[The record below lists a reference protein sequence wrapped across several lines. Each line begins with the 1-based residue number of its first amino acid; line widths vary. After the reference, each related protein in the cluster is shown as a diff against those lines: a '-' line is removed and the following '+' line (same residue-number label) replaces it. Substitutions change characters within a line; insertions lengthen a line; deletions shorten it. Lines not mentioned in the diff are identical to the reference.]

1 MFDVWFDSNIE
12 KCMTKFSLLI
22 PMVGRDRQLD
32 KEEDIS
38 ASGLSPFKSS
48 LYRMLW
54 IAALFSYVGAAMYD
68 VGASWLMTSLAPNP
82 LFVSLIT
89 TATTLPIFLFAL
101 PSGILSDIFDRRSI
115 LLVTCAYMFTIST
128 ALGILT
134 LVGLTTTTVLLILTF
149 ALGAGTTMIR
159 TPIIPTMS
167 GLVSRSELPNAL
179 TLSALASNIGRVIGP
194 TFGGFIVAAIGPW
207 AVFFLNSASFI
218 GMMIVLSRLPRK
230 PNVNYHHH
238 QQLRSLPPE
247 NIIRA
252 IRIQMRYI
260 RYSQAAHVLIIRA
273 GLFTLCSS
281 ALLSLLPLLAKREL
295 GLDSTGFG
303 LLLGSFGAGA
313 IIGGI
318 VILPRLRPKASVESL
333 ITVSIALLAIVTFTM
348 GYIRVFD
355 IVCIVMGLGGA
366 AYITIISKFY
376 TIGIKSAP
384 KWIGARVL
392 AVYLLILNGGLV
404 VGSVIWGTVA
414 NTFGIP
420 VTLSVASLALGATIV
435 AKKRYSSTLL
445 DDLDFTPASD
455 HWSLPPQS
463 SVDPLQNENQALIT
477 IEYNNIDPKLSD
489 EFEQS
494 VRELGRKLRSEG
506 MAYWE
511 LFQDP
516 TDIGHYIEIRIAD
529 TWTDHIRQH
538 EYVTKNV
545 QVMENRI
552 RELIKDC
559 PQPIITH
566 YIGKS
571 PLK

>member
-1 MFDVWFDSNIE
+1 
-12 KCMTKFSLLI
+12 
-22 PMVGRDRQLD
+22 MVERDRRED
-32 KEEDIS
+32 KQENIS
-38 ASGLSPFKSS
+38 ALGLSPFKSAIF
-48 LYRMLW
+48 RTLW
-54 IAALFSYVGAAMYD
+54 IVVLFSYVGAAMYD

-115 LLVTCAYMFTIST
+115 LLITCAYMFTIST
-128 ALGILT
+128 MLGILT
-134 LVGLTTTTVLLILTF
+134 LIGLTTPTILLILTF

-167 GLVSRSELPNAL
+167 GLVSRSELPAAL
-179 TLSALASNIGRVIGP
+179 TLSALASNIGRVVGP
-194 TFGGFIVAAIGPW
+194 TVGGFIVAALAPW

-218 GMMIVLSRLPRK
+218 GMIIVLSRLTRK
-230 PNVNYHHH
+230 SNV
-238 QQLRSLPPE
+238 QQQQHNQYQQQQQKSSLPPE

-252 IRIQMRYI
+252 IRVQIRYI
-260 RYSQAAHVLIIRA
+260 RYSQAAHVLIVRA

-295 GLDSTGFG
+295 GLDSSGFG
-303 LLLGSFGAGA
+303 LLLGSFGMGA
-313 IIGGI
+313 IVGGV
-318 VILPRLRPKASVESL
+318 VILPRLQPKASVESL
-333 ITVSIALLAIVTFTM
+333 ITGSIALLAIVTFTM
-348 GYIRVFD
+348 GYVRDFGIL
-355 IVCIVMGLGGA
+355 CIVMGIGGA
-366 AYITIISKFY
+366 AYITILSKVY

-392 AVYLLILNGGLV
+392 AVYLLVLNGGFV

-414 NTFGIP
+414 NVFGIP
-420 VTLSVASLALGATIV
+420 ITLLVASLALGASII

-445 DDLDFTPASD
+445 DDLDITPASD

-463 SVDPLQNENQALIT
+463 SVDPSQNENQALIT
-477 IEYNNIDPKLSD
+477 IEYNKIDPKLSD

-494 VRELGRKLRSEG
+494 IHELGRLLKSEG

-516 TDIGHYIEIRIAD
+516 SDISHYIEIRIAD

-538 EYVTKNV
+538 EYVTRNV
-545 QVMENRI
+545 QVMEDRI

-559 PQPIITH
+559 PQPIISH

>member
-1 MFDVWFDSNIE
+1 
-12 KCMTKFSLLI
+12 
-22 PMVGRDRQLD
+22 MVERDRYQD
-32 KEEDIS
+32 KQENIS

-48 LYRMLW
+48 IYRMLW

-89 TATTLPIFLFAL
+89 TATALPIFLFAL

-115 LLVTCAYMFTIST
+115 LLITCAYMFIIST
-128 ALGILT
+128 MVGILT
-134 LVGLTTTTVLLILTF
+134 LIGLTTPTILLILTF
-149 ALGAGTTMIR
+149 ALGAGITMIR

-167 GLVSRSELPNAL
+167 GLVSRSELPAAL
-179 TLSALASNIGRVIGP
+179 TLNALGGNIGRVVGP
-194 TFGGFIVAAIGPW
+194 TIGGFIVAAIAPW

-218 GMMIVLSRLPRK
+218 GMIILVSRLPQK
-230 PNVNYHHH
+230 SNVQQHNQHQH
-238 QQLRSLPPE
+238 QQQSSLPPE

-252 IRIQMRYI
+252 IRVQMRYI
-260 RYSQAAHVLIIRA
+260 RYSQAARVLIIRA

-303 LLLGSFGAGA
+303 MLLGSFGMGA
-313 IIGGI
+313 IVGGI

-333 ITVSIALLAIVTFTM
+333 IAGSISLLAIVTFTM
-348 GYIRVFD
+348 GYARDFRIL
-355 IVCIVMGLGGA
+355 CIVMGLGGA
-366 AYITIISKFY
+366 AYITILSTFY
-376 TIGIKSAP
+376 TIGMKSAP

-404 VGSVIWGTVA
+404 IGSVIWGTVA
-414 NTFGIP
+414 NIFGIP
-420 VTLSVASLALGATIV
+420 ITLSVASLALAATII
-435 AKKRYSSTLL
+435 ARKRYSSILL
-445 DDLDFTPASD
+445 DDLDFTPVSD

-463 SVDPLQNENQALIT
+463 LIDPSQNENQALIT
-477 IEYNNIDPKLSD
+477 IEYNKIDPKLSD

-494 VRELGRKLRSEG
+494 VHELGRILKSEG

-516 TDIGHYIEIRIAD
+516 ADIGHYIEIRIAD

-559 PQPIITH
+559 PQPIISH

-571 PLK
+571 PQSYL

>member
-1 MFDVWFDSNIE
+1 
-12 KCMTKFSLLI
+12 
-22 PMVGRDRQLD
+22 MVERDRYQD
-32 KEEDIS
+32 KQENIS

-48 LYRMLW
+48 IYRMLW

-68 VGASWLMTSLAPNP
+68 VGASWLMTSLGPNP

-89 TATTLPIFLFAL
+89 TATALPIFLFAL

-115 LLVTCAYMFTIST
+115 LLITCAYMFIIST
-128 ALGILT
+128 MLGILT
-134 LVGLTTTTVLLILTF
+134 LIGLTTATILLILTF

-167 GLVSRSELPNAL
+167 GLVSRSELPAAL
-179 TLSALASNIGRVIGP
+179 TLNALGGNIGRVVGP
-194 TFGGFIVAAIGPW
+194 TIGGFIVAAIAPW

-218 GMMIVLSRLPRK
+218 GMIILVSRLPRK
-230 PNVNYHHH
+230 SNVQQHNQHQH
-238 QQLRSLPPE
+238 QQQSSLPPE

-252 IRIQMRYI
+252 IRVQMRYI
-260 RYSQAAHVLIIRA
+260 RYSQAARVLIIRA

-303 LLLGSFGAGA
+303 MLLGSFGMGA
-313 IIGGI
+313 IVGGI

-333 ITVSIALLAIVTFTM
+333 ITGSISLLAIVTFTM
-348 GYIRVFD
+348 GYARDFRIL
-355 IVCIVMGLGGA
+355 CIVMGLGGA
-366 AYITIISKFY
+366 AYITILSIFY
-376 TIGIKSAP
+376 TIGMKSAP

-392 AVYLLILNGGLV
+392 AVFLFILNGGLV
-404 VGSVIWGTVA
+404 IGSVIWGTVA
-414 NTFGIP
+414 NIFGIP
-420 VTLSVASLALGATIV
+420 ITLSVASLALAATII
-435 AKKRYSSTLL
+435 ARKRYSSTLL
-445 DDLDFTPASD
+445 DDLDFTPVSD
-455 HWSLPPQS
+455 HWSLLPQS
-463 SVDPLQNENQALIT
+463 LIDPSQNENQALIT
-477 IEYNNIDPKLSD
+477 IEYNKIDPNLSD

-494 VRELGRKLRSEG
+494 VHELGRILKSEG

-516 TDIGHYIEIRIAD
+516 ADIGHYIEIRIAD

-559 PQPIITH
+559 PQPIISH

-571 PLK
+571 PQSYL

>member
-1 MFDVWFDSNIE
+1 
-12 KCMTKFSLLI
+12 
-22 PMVGRDRQLD
+22 MVRKDTQID
-32 KEEDIS
+32 KEAIS

-48 LYRMLW
+48 LFRMLW

-89 TATTLPIFLFAL
+89 TATTLPILLFAL

-115 LLVTCAYMFTIST
+115 LLITCAYMFTIST
-128 ALGILT
+128 ALAVLT
-134 LVGLTTTTVLLILTF
+134 FVGLTTTTVLLTLTF

-179 TLSALASNIGRVIGP
+179 TLSALASNLGRVIGP
-194 TFGGFIVAAIGPW
+194 TVGGFIVAAIAPW
-207 AVFFLNSASFI
+207 AVFFINSASFI

-230 PNVNYHHH
+230 PNINNH
-238 QQLRSLPPE
+238 QQQSSLPPE

-252 IRIQMRYI
+252 VRIQLRYI
-260 RYSQAAHVLIIRA
+260 RYSQAAHVLIVRV

-281 ALLSLLPLLAKREL
+281 ALLSLLPLLAKHEL
-295 GLDSTGFG
+295 GLDSIGFG

-318 VILPRLRPKASVESL
+318 VILPRLQHKASVESL
-333 ITVSIALLAIVTFTM
+333 ITISIALLAIVTLTM
-348 GYIRVFD
+348 GYVRVFD
-355 IVCIVMGLGGA
+355 LACMVMGLGGI
-366 AYITIISKFY
+366 AYITILSKFY

-404 VGSVIWGTVA
+404 VGSVLWGAVA

-420 VTLSVASLALGATIV
+420 LTLLVASLALAATII
-435 AKKRYSSTLL
+435 ARKPYSSELL

-463 SVDPLQNENQALIT
+463 SIDLKQDDNRALVT
-477 IEYNNIDPKLSD
+477 IEYKNIDPKLSHG
-489 EFEQS
+489 FERS
-494 VRELGRKLRSEG
+494 IHELGRILKSEG

-516 TDIGHYIEIRIAD
+516 SDISHYIEIRIAD
-529 TWTDHIRQH
+529 TWTDHMRQH
-538 EYVTKNV
+538 ENVTKNV
-545 QVMENRI
+545 QDMENRI
-552 RELIKDC
+552 LELIKDC
-559 PQPIITH
+559 PRPTILH

-571 PLK
+571 APK

>member
-1 MFDVWFDSNIE
+1 
-12 KCMTKFSLLI
+12 
-22 PMVGRDRQLD
+22 MVKRDKR
-32 KEEDIS
+32 EDEQS
-38 ASGLSPFKSS
+38 ASGLSPF
-48 LYRMLW
+48 RCAIFRTLW

-82 LFVSLIT
+82 LFVSLVT
-89 TATTLPIFLFAL
+89 TATALPIFLFAL

-115 LLVTCAYMFTIST
+115 LLITCAYMFIIST
-128 ALGILT
+128 LLGIIT
-134 LVGLTTTTVLLILTF
+134 IIGLTTPSILLILTF

-167 GLVSRSELPNAL
+167 GLVPRTELPDAL
-179 TLSALASNIGRVIGP
+179 TLSALASNIGRVVGP
-194 TFGGFIVAAIGPW
+194 TIGGVIVAAIAPW

-218 GMMIVLSRLPRK
+218 GMIIVLSRLPRK
-230 PNVNYHHH
+230 SVVQQHNQHQH
-238 QQLRSLPPE
+238 QQQSSLPPE

-252 IRIQMRYI
+252 IRVQMRYI
-260 RYSQAAHVLIIRA
+260 RYSQAAHVLIVRA

-281 ALLSLLPLLAKREL
+281 ALLSLLPLLAKHQL
-295 GLDSTGFG
+295 GVGSMGFG
-303 LLLGSFGAGA
+303 LLLGSFGMGA
-313 IIGGI
+313 IVGGI
-318 VILPRLRPKASVESL
+318 VILPRLRSKASVESL
-333 ITVSIALLAIVTFTM
+333 ITGSIALLAIVTFTM
-348 GYIRVFD
+348 GYVRDFVIL
-355 IVCIVMGLGGA
+355 CIVMGLGGA

-392 AVYLLILNGGLV
+392 AVYLLVLNGGLV

-414 NTFGIP
+414 NVFGIP
-420 VTLSVASLALGATIV
+420 STLLVASLVLAATII

-445 DDLDFTPASD
+445 DELDFTPASD

-463 SVDPLQNENQALIT
+463 LVDPSQNENRALIT
-477 IEYNNIDPKLSD
+477 VEYNKIDPKLSD

-494 VRELGRKLRSEG
+494 MHELGRLLKSEG

-559 PQPIITH
+559 PQPIISH

-571 PLK
+571 PQSQL

>member
-1 MFDVWFDSNIE
+1 
-12 KCMTKFSLLI
+12 
-22 PMVGRDRQLD
+22 MVKRDKRED
-32 KEEDIS
+32 KQENIS
-38 ASGLSPFKSS
+38 ASGLSPFKSAIF
-48 LYRMLW
+48 RTLW

-101 PSGILSDIFDRRSI
+101 PSGLLSDIFDRRSI
-115 LLVTCAYMFTIST
+115 LLITCAYMFTIST
-128 ALGILT
+128 VLGLLS
-134 LVGLTTTTVLLILTF
+134 LVGATTPTELLILTF

-167 GLVSRSELPNAL
+167 GLVPRTELPAAL

-194 TFGGFIVAAIGPW
+194 TVGGFIVAAIAPW

-218 GMMIVLSRLPRK
+218 GMIIVLSRLPRK
-230 PNVNYHHH
+230 SNVQQHNQDQH
-238 QQLRSLPPE
+238 QQQSSLPPE

-252 IRIQMRYI
+252 IRVQMRYI
-260 RYSQAAHVLIIRA
+260 RYSQAAHVLIVRA

-303 LLLGSFGAGA
+303 LLLGSFGMGA
-313 IIGGI
+313 IVGGI

-333 ITVSIALLAIVTFTM
+333 ITGSLALLAIVTFTI
-348 GYIRVFD
+348 GYVRDFGIL
-355 IVCIVMGLGGA
+355 CIVMGLGGV
-366 AYITIISKFY
+366 AYITVISKFY
-376 TIGIKSAP
+376 TIGMKSAP

-392 AVYLLILNGGLV
+392 AIYLLILNGGSV

-414 NTFGIP
+414 NVFDIP
-420 VTLSVASLALGATIV
+420 ITLLIASLALAATII

-463 SVDPLQNENQALIT
+463 LIDPSQNENQALIT
-477 IEYNNIDPKLSD
+477 IEYNKIDPKLSD
-489 EFEQS
+489 EFEQN
-494 VRELGRKLRSEG
+494 VRELGRLLKSEG

-516 TDIGHYIEIRIAD
+516 SDIGHYIEIRIAD
-529 TWTDHIRQH
+529 TWTDHMRQH
-538 EYVTKNV
+538 EYVTRNV
-545 QVMENRI
+545 QFMENKI
-552 RELIKDC
+552 RALIKDC
-559 PQPIITH
+559 PQPIISH

-571 PLK
+571 SQ